1 LVLVALATSSMIIVA
16 FLVPLA
22 ILIQKLAQD
31 QAINDARS
39 DAQSL
44 SAFFINAPSETEVP
58 PLLIGTSAGQE
69 GRVTVFFAKDR
80 SIPKN
85 QPADDNVQTAFDSKS
100 SFTARTDGGVDVFS
114 AVVRNDSSSV
124 WVIRV
129 FVPNA
134 LLRSGVLESWLAL
147 SVVAIVLLLVSLV
160 VADRLGRS
168 IVRPVKELAATA
180 RRLSA
185 GDQMA
190 RVKPDGPPE
199 VADVGYAM
207 NGLANRI
214 DTLLTN
220 ERELVADLSHRLR
233 TPLTALR
240 LDAESVEG
248 TDVGERVLADVEAME
263 GAVDSLIRQVRAPRS
278 PQASVCDLVATVA
291 ERAAF
296 WAALAEDQGRAWKVT
311 LPPGPVMIAAGA
323 AELEAALDA
332 LFGNIFEHTPETA
345 GATVTV
351 DVSDDRASLVID
363 DGGTG
368 FPSDA
373 VLVRGVSG
381 GRSTGLGLDI
391 ARRTVR
397 SAGGNIEVA
406 NRPGGGGRVRATFP
420 VLRPLADANG
430 APATRRRHERVA
442 IPRSRVGTD

>member
-1 LVLVALATSSMIIVA
+1 MIIIA

-31 QAINDARS
+31 QAVANARG

-44 SAFFINAPSETEVP
+44 SAFFISAPSEAEVP
-58 PLLIGTSAGQE
+58 QLLIGTKAGQE
-69 GRVTVFFAKDR
+69 GRVTVFFSTDI

-85 QPADDNVQTAFDSKS
+85 EPADANVRRAFDSKS
-100 SFTARTDGGVDVFS
+100 TFTARTGGGVDVFA

-124 WVIRV
+124 WVIRI
-129 FVPNA
+129 FVPNT
-134 LLRSGVLESWLAL
+134 LLRNGVFVSWVAL
-147 SVVAIVLLLVSLV
+147 SVVAIVLLLVSV
-160 VADRLGRS
+160 AVADRLGRS
-168 IVRPVKELAATA
+168 IVRPVKELASTA
-180 RRLSA
+180 RRLSG
-185 GDQMA
+185 GDQLA
-190 RVKPDGPPE
+190 RVNPDGPPE

-240 LDAESVEG
+240 LDAESLVG
-248 TDVGERVLADVEAME
+248 TDVGERVLADVEAMQR
-263 GAVDSLIRQVRAPRS
+263 AVDSLIRQVRAPRS
-278 PQASVCDLVATVA
+278 SQASVCDLVATVR
-291 ERAAF
+291 ERAQF
-296 WAALAEDQGRAWKVT
+296 WGALAEDQSRRWSVRLVSGV
-311 LPPGPVMIAAGA
+311 VMISVGGPD
-323 AELEAALDA
+323 LEAALDA
-332 LFGNIFEHTPETA
+332 LFGNIFEHTPETV

-351 DVSDDRASLVID
+351 ELVGDRASLVIED
-363 DGGTG
+363 DGAG

-397 SAGGNIEVA
+397 SAGGTIEIT
-406 NRPGGGGRVRATFP
+406 NRPSGGGRVRATFP
-420 VLRPLADANG
+420 VLRPLTETNG
-430 APATRRRHERVA
+430 ATTTRRRHDRVA
-442 IPRSRVGTD
+442 IPRSRNGNG